1 MRAEVDLADVVV
13 LQHSGVAGVGGVVSG
28 AVVEGAAGGEGQAGV
43 ESVLLDQ
50 LPGAFLQPLAVQ
62 GGGVRGR
69 GCGHALVYTAQ
80 QRGNAGLSSAVGR
93 DSPDFDHGLS
103 GLHEAAD
110 VLADLSVRL
119 GGLPE
124 VVPHLLVG
132 LVQGPPLLGTH
143 PPHCTASGRGEGEG

>member
-1 MRAEVDLADVVV
+1 M
-13 LQHSGVAGVGGVVSG
+13 SG

-43 ESVLLDQ
+43 QSVLLDE
-50 LPGAFLQPLAVQ
+50 LAGAFLQPLAGQEGARIQRKRNGEAARKRRLVI
-62 GGGVRGR
+62 GPWAVTVR
-69 GCGHALVYTAQ
+69 
-80 QRGNAGLSSAVGR
+80 
-93 DSPDFDHGLS
+93 SPDFNHGLP

-132 LVQGPPLLGTH
+132 LVKGPPLLGTH
-143 PPHCTASGRGEGEG
+143 PPHCTASGSGEGEGRG